1 MMMEEEIE
9 RTRDEIRGIEEACE
23 KVEEVLAKVNQGD
36 GALSEMTGESV
47 DIAASKGVE
56 DSTMEDIVHETTS
69 KEDEAPTITTIS
81 GQTWFEDE
89 KLMDLWNGVG
99 T

>member
-36 GALSEMTGESV
+36 GALSEVRGESV
-47 DIAASKGVE
+47 DIAASNGAE
-56 DSTMEDIVHETTS
+56 DNKMEDIVLEPTL
-69 KEDEAPTITTIS
+69 KEDETPTITTIS
-81 GQTWFEDE
+81 GQKWFEDE